1 MTLLVLML
9 ACRPDPEGP
18 SPDGSD
24 DDTLDT
30 DTASG
35 DTAIDDTP
43 EPTGDTAPAVVRP
56 ALVSPA
62 EATDLDPAPDVLHVA
77 LVAAPHTW
85 TAGDEAVDGYA
96 FNGQVPGP
104 TLRARV
110 GDTLVVEL
118 DNQLGMDSS
127 IHWHGV
133 DVPYAMDGAG
143 WQVSPVEAGSSFT
156 YTFVLEQA
164 GTFWYHPHF
173 DTAHQVDRGLYG
185 VLVVEDPSDPPVD
198 DELVLVF
205 DGTGEVEAGE
215 HHATVDPTP
224 GRWLINGLVEP
235 IWSPQSGQIVR
246 VRMVNASNAGY
257 LALDDV
263 RVIATDQGLLPAPE
277 ASLVLAPGDRAEL
290 EWSVGPDATEIE
302 AVPWS
307 LAGPSAFPAIPV
319 FGVAPAGSLPA
330 PAALSW
336 AFSGA
341 APTPDPGRTDLRYTF
356 TGSAENGWEING
368 QTFPAIEPD
377 VVALGSEVVLEIRN
391 VSPAH
396 HPFHL
401 HGMTFEV
408 LSVDGVAPAL
418 RRVEDTLDIAVQQTV
433 RLRIVA
439 DNPGDWMSH
448 CHILPHAEDGMMTVL
463 TVE

>member
-1 MTLLVLML
+1 MILFFLVL
-9 ACRPDPEGP
+9 ACRPEPAGP
-18 SPDGSD
+18 SPGGEIG
-24 DDTLDT
+24 TAT
-30 DTASG
+30 RDTARSN
-35 DTAIDDTP
+35 TATYTP
-43 EPTGDTAPAVVRP
+43 TEATGDTAPAMVRP

-62 EATDLDPAPDVLHVA
+62 EATDLDPDPNVLHAA
-77 LVAAPHTW
+77 LIAARHTW
-85 TAGDEAVDGYA
+85 LAGDEAIDGYA

-104 TLRARV
+104 TLRAKV
-110 GDTLVVEL
+110 GDTLVVDL
-118 DNQLGMDSS
+118 DNQLDIPSS

-143 WQVSPVEAGSSFT
+143 WMVSPVEAGASFT
-156 YTFVLEQA
+156 YTFVLEQP

-173 DTAHQVDRGLYG
+173 NTAHQVDRGLYG

-205 DGTGEVEAGE
+205 DGTSEVEAGE
-215 HHATVDPTP
+215 HRSTVDPTP
-224 GRWLINGLVEP
+224 DRWLINGLIEP
-235 IWSPQSGQIVR
+235 VWAPQAGQTVR
-246 VRMVNASNAGY
+246 VRMVNASNGGY

-263 RVIATDQGLLPAPE
+263 RVIATDQGLLAAPE
-277 ASLVLAPGDRAEL
+277 DSLVLAPGDRAEI
-290 EWSVGPDATEIE
+290 EWSVGPDVAEIE

-319 FGVAPAGSLPA
+319 FGVAPEGSLPA

-401 HGMTFEV
+401 HGMTFEI

-433 RLRIVA
+433 RLRIEA